1 MSALAVLYSSN
12 MGKKMGAKKF
22 QIFDKQQQ
30 IPDTETWVLQISMLP
45 LNSTKIWQFS
55 VQILYLWI
63 KISIFQLIENVLI
76 G

>member
-1 MSALAVLYSSN
+1 